1 MALALVCISGQP
13 SIPDPAVCASQV
25 WNYKC
30 EPKALLQVELL
41 VIADNKV

>member
-1 MALALVCISGQP
+1 MALALLCSSGQP

-30 EPKALLQVELL
+30 EPKAQVELL
-41 VIADNKV
+41 VIADTKV